1 MDSPLI
7 TNKGSPPLSTIIEG
21 HRVILRPVRPEDLS
35 ALQAWDEDQEIV
47 SLIGKKFMP
56 ETPIGEW
63 YRQAKSDSRRRILAI
78 ETADGRLIGDV
89 ELEQINWRSGTAEMR
104 ICIGRKAYWG
114 KGYGTDTIRT
124 LLEMAFERLRLAMIY
139 LRVYESNT
147 RAISCYERCGFV
159 RQGVLKPGNRFL
171 EQKNII
177 LMTVSRERFKRRF
190 RTAVNA

>member
-1 MDSPLI
+1 M
-7 TNKGSPPLSTIIEG
+7 STGIEG
-21 HRVILRPVRPEDLS
+21 CKIILRPVRPEDLP

-56 ETPIGEW
+56 ETPVSEW

-78 ETADGRLIGDV
+78 ETADGRLIGDI

-104 ICIGRKAYWG
+104 ICIGHKGYWG
-114 KGYGTDTIRT
+114 KGYGSDAVRT
-124 LLEMAFERLRLAMIY
+124 LLNLAFECLKLEMIY

-147 RAISCYERCGFV
+147 RAISCYEKCGFV
-159 RQGVLKPGNRFL
+159 RQGVLKPGHRFL

-177 LMTVSRERFKRRF
+177 LMTVSRERYRRRF
-190 RTAVNA
+190 RKAANA